1 MVSACTEVLITIT
14 GAGKAQRLYTA
25 QYAVVNLRFGMKFGG
40 NMAYFIDRRLNG
52 KNKSTVNRQRFLRRY
67 KAQIKQSISEAIN
80 KRSVTDVESGESVSI
95 PVDDI
100 NEPMFHQGRGGMRQ
114 RVHPGNDHFVEKDR
128 IERPQGGG
136 GSGSGEGQASNDGEG
151 QDEFVFQISK
161 DEYLDLLFEDL
172 ALPNLKKNQQRQLNE
187 FKTHRS
193 GYTANGV
200 PANISVVRSL
210 QNSLARRTAM
220 SAGKRRQLRELEAAL
235 DTVEHTEPVQLLEE
249 ERLRKEIAEL
259 REKIARVPFIDTFDL
274 RYKNFEKRP
283 EPSSQ
288 AVMFCLMDVSGSMD
302 QATKDM
308 AKRFYILLYLFLSR
322 TYKNVE
328 VVYIRHHTQAKEVD
342 EHEFFYSQETGG
354 TIVSSAL
361 KLMDEVVKERY
372 DPAQWN
378 IYAAQASDGDNWAD
392 DSPLC
397 HEILA
402 KRLLP
407 VVRYYCYIEITRRA
421 HQTLWREY
429 EHLQSM
435 FENFSMQHIRDQDDI
450 YPVFRELFHKQAA
463 EMSS

>member
-1 MVSACTEVLITIT
+1 MT
-14 GAGKAQRLYTA
+14 
-25 QYAVVNLRFGMKFGG
+25 
-40 NMAYFIDRRLNG
+40 YFIDRRLNG
-52 KNKSTVNRQRFLRRY
+52 KNKSAVNRQRFLRRY
-67 KAQIKQSISEAIN
+67 KSQIKQSIAEAIN
-80 KRSVTDVESGESVSI
+80 KRSVTDVDSGESVSI
-95 PVDDI
+95 PNADI
-100 NEPMFHQGRGGMRQ
+100 NEPMFHQGRGGLRH
-114 RVHPGNDHFVEKDR
+114 RVHPGNDHFVQNDR

-136 GSGSGEGQASNDGEG
+136 GDGSGQGEASQDGEG
-151 QDEFVFQISK
+151 EDEFSFQISK

-172 ALPNLKKNQQRQLNE
+172 ALPNLRKNQHKQLNE

-193 GYTANGV
+193 GYTSNGV

-220 SAGKRRQLRELEAAL
+220 TAGKKRELRELESTL
-235 DTVEHTEPVQLLEE
+235 TEVEHSEPAQLLEE

-259 REKIARVPFIDTFDL
+259 RAKIAKTPFIDTFDL
-274 RYKNFEKRP
+274 RYRNYERRP

-322 TYKNVE
+322 TYKNVD

-342 EHEFFYSQETGG
+342 EQEFFYSQETGG

-361 KLMDEVVKERY
+361 KLMDDVIRERY

-397 HEILA
+397 HQLLAQKILP
-402 KRLLP
+402 L
-407 VVRYYCYIEITRRA
+407 VRYYSYIEITRRA

-429 EHLQSM
+429 EVLQEK
-435 FENFSMQHIRDQDDI
+435 FDNFAMQHIREQEDI
-450 YPVFRELFHKQAA
+450 YPVFRELFHKQVQDH
-463 EMSS
+463 

>member
-1 MVSACTEVLITIT
+1 MTW
-14 GAGKAQRLYTA
+14 
-25 QYAVVNLRFGMKFGG
+25 
-40 NMAYFIDRRLNG
+40 FIDRRLNG
-52 KNKSTVNRQRFLRRY
+52 KNKSMVNRQRFLRRY
-67 KAQIKQSISEAIN
+67 KAQIKQSISEAMN
-80 KRSVTDVESGESVSI
+80 KRSVTDVDSGESVSI
-95 PVDDI
+95 PTEDI
-100 NEPMFHQGRGGMRQ
+100 SEPMFHQGRGGLRH
-114 RVHPGNDHFVEKDR
+114 RVHPGNDHFVQNDR

-136 GSGSGEGQASNDGEG
+136 GGSGSGQGQARPGQARPGQASQDGEG

-172 ALPNLKKNQQRQLNE
+172 ALPNLKQNQQRQLTE
-187 FKTHRS
+187 YKTHRA

-220 SAGKRRQLRELEAAL
+220 TAGKRRELHAL
-235 DTVEHTEPVQLLEE
+235 EENLAIISNSEPAQLLEE

-259 REKIARVPFIDTFDL
+259 RAKIERVPFIDTFDL
-274 RYKNFEKRP
+274 RYKNYEKRP
-283 EPSSQ
+283 DPSSQ

-302 QATKDM
+302 QSTKDM

-372 DPAQWN
+372 NPAQWN

-402 KRLLP
+402 KKLLP
-407 VVRYYCYIEITRRA
+407 VVRYYSYIEITRRA

-429 EHLQSM
+429 EHLQST
-435 FENFSMQHIRDQDDI
+435 FDNFAMQHIRDQDDI
-450 YPVFRELFHKQAA
+450 YPVFRELFHKQNATA
-463 EMSS
+463 KD

>member
-1 MVSACTEVLITIT
+1 MT
-14 GAGKAQRLYTA
+14 
-25 QYAVVNLRFGMKFGG
+25 
-40 NMAYFIDRRLNG
+40 YFIDRRLNG
-52 KNKSTVNRQRFLRRY
+52 KNKSAVNRQRFLRRY
-67 KAQIKQSISEAIN
+67 KSQIKQSIAEAIN
-80 KRSVTDVESGESVSI
+80 KRSVTDVDSGESVSI
-95 PVDDI
+95 PNADI
-100 NEPMFHQGRGGMRQ
+100 NEPMFHQGRGGLRH
-114 RVHPGNDHFVEKDR
+114 RVHPGNDHFVQNDR

-136 GSGSGEGQASNDGEG
+136 GGGSGQGEASQDGEG
-151 QDEFVFQISK
+151 EDEFSFQISK

-172 ALPNLKKNQQRQLNE
+172 ALPNLRKNQHKQLNE
-187 FKTHRS
+187 YKTHRS
-193 GYTANGV
+193 GYTSNGV

-220 SAGKRRQLRELEAAL
+220 TAGKKRELRELESTL
-235 DTVEHTEPVQLLEE
+235 TEVEHSEPAQLLEE

-259 REKIARVPFIDTFDL
+259 RAKIAKTPFIDTFDL
-274 RYKNFEKRP
+274 RYRNYERRP

-322 TYKNVE
+322 TYKNVD

-342 EHEFFYSQETGG
+342 EQEFFYSQETGG

-361 KLMDEVVKERY
+361 KLMDDVIKERY

-397 HEILA
+397 HQLLAQKIL
-402 KRLLP
+402 P
-407 VVRYYCYIEITRRA
+407 MVRYYSYIEITRRA

-429 EHLQSM
+429 EVLQEK
-435 FENFSMQHIRDQDDI
+435 FDNFAMQHIREQEDI
-450 YPVFRELFHKQAA
+450 YPVFRELFHKQVQDH
-463 EMSS
+463 